1 MIFSQSHPTA
11 IGSLI
16 FPSESLNDDPSNE
29 IQSAGRVVTWS
40 GPAIAIGVLLFSDH
54 PSQDVSFL
62 LGKKSQSIYK
72 IFIIL
77 INAMVRFFNSLHP
90 VSTFVVEF
98 LKKLSIPYYFISQRK
113 RDIGS
118 GV

>member
-1 MIFSQSHPTA
+1 MPDSSSDTEVLAYVVVRIEKEAGPVIYSQSHPTA

-62 LGKKSQSIYK
+62 LGKKV
-72 IFIIL
+72 
-77 INAMVRFFNSLHP
+77 N
-90 VSTFVVEF
+90 
-98 LKKLSIPYYFISQRK
+98 PYIKSSSYS
-113 RDIGS
+113 
-118 GV
+118 